1 MFLAYCAD
9 VAVSPFPA
17 VSKNAVNPDD
27 DLRLQK
33 IADAINTLLSP
44 LQPQEQDR
52 ILRKITENLCH
63 LPTPKA
69 REVLGVIVRLFPQ
82 NESWT
87 VDALKQRISE
97 RGIEANQKQ
106 VYNAIGYLNRKG
118 HIRRIG
124 YGRYV
129 FDGIEIVTSE
139 DLGGQPSRHEDGYR
153 LDWTGRTNEESGS

>member
-1 MFLAYCAD
+1 MA
-9 VAVSPFPA
+9 AVSAFPPVPKDS
-17 VSKNAVNPDD
+17 VSPDD
-27 DLRLQK
+27 DPRLQK
-33 IADAINTLLSP
+33 IADTINTLLSP
-44 LQPQEQDR
+44 FPLQEQDR
-52 ILRKITENLCH
+52 ILRKITENLCR

-87 VDALKQRISE
+87 VEALKQRISE
-97 RGIEANQKQ
+97 RGIEANPKQ

-129 FDGIEIVTSE
+129 ANGIEIVTSE
-139 DLGGQPSRHEDGYR
+139 DLGGPSSRHEDEYR
-153 LDWTGRTNEESGS
+153 LLEREDT

>member
-1 MFLAYCAD
+1 MAT
-9 VAVSPFPA
+9 VSPFPPVTKDA
-17 VSKNAVNPDD
+17 AGAGD

-44 LQPQEQDR
+44 FPPQEQDR

-87 VDALKQRISE
+87 VEALKQRISE
-97 RGIEANQKQ
+97 RGIEANTKQ
-106 VYNAIGYLNRKG
+106 VYNAVGYLNRKG
-118 HIRRIG
+118 HIRRVS

-129 FDGIEIVTSE
+129 FNGIEIVTSE
-139 DLGGQPSRHEDGYR
+139 DLGGPPSRYEDGYR
-153 LDWTGRTNEESGS
+153 LDWAGRTNEESGS

>member
-1 MFLAYCAD
+1 MAT
-9 VAVSPFPA
+9 VSPFPPVA
-17 VSKNAVNPDD
+17 KAPVSPDD

-33 IADAINTLLSP
+33 IADAINTLLSSFP
-44 LQPQEQDR
+44 PQEQDQ
-52 ILRKITENLCH
+52 ILRKITENLCS

-82 NESWT
+82 HESWT
-87 VDALKQRISE
+87 VEDLKHRISE
-97 RGIEANQKQ
+97 RGIEANPKQ

-129 FDGIEIVTSE
+129 FNGIEIVTSE
-139 DLGGQPSRHEDGYR
+139 DLGGPSSRHEDGYR
-153 LDWTGRTNEESGS
+153 LDWTGRTNEESDS